1 MATTRSLM
9 EEIGQSPVSL
19 NRECPG
25 FALNRI
31 QYACINEA
39 WNMYQV
45 NLITL
50 LNHFAISSLLFQ
62 PKQYLLTNQGYKQSQ
77 NFTSSSFQT
86 LPAQLFQAFSLKV
99 KVDHTL
105 IDHLH
110 ISNLILKL
118 YDFTYFDRCYYPL
131 MQA

>member
-1 MATTRSLM
+1 MYFGLQINPPYFVPLVEMVPSPWTRPEVMATTRSLM

-50 LNHFAISSLLFQ
+50 LNHFVISSLLFQ
-62 PKQYLLTNQGYKQSQ
+62 PKQYLLTNQG
-77 NFTSSSFQT
+77 
-86 LPAQLFQAFSLKV
+86 L
-99 KVDHTL
+99 
-105 IDHLH
+105 
-110 ISNLILKL
+110 
-118 YDFTYFDRCYYPL
+118 
-131 MQA
+131 